1 MQLACGHDTAWVGSR
16 LTDLSENSK
25 GNPQIER
32 VIVGLRKCS
41 PCPGDLEDCVH
52 APGCAHTVA
61 RSDRALA
68 ISLPLMNVKP
78 CVCRRNKLEQ
88 TCKLP
93 EL

>member
-16 LTDLSENSK
+16 LTHQSENSK

-32 VIVGLRKCS
+32 AIAGLRKCS
-41 PCPGDLEDCVH
+41 PGPGDLEDCMH
-52 APGCAHTVA
+52 APGCAHTAV

-68 ISLPLMNVKP
+68 ISLPLMNVK
-78 CVCRRNKLEQ
+78 EQ